1 MLAFEV
7 LASGHF
13 VDADADPI
21 VLNYEHQAG
30 VLLLKQDYKEF
41 LEELVKPEDKNATPF
56 ILGESC
62 PPITHPLV
70 LSDASSTLFP
80 VCGCQSLA

>member
-1 MLAFEV
+1 M
-7 LASGHF
+7 SY
-13 VDADADPI
+13 PT
-21 VLNYEHQAG
+21 
-30 VLLLKQDYKEF
+30 QDYKEF